1 MLQLSQCCQWM
12 SSIFL
17 SSVQWLDIEYYE
29 SDTRRLTAMGHQTG
43 LVKLAVVDAVKTGLF
58 KQKNMNPCQTID
70 PYLHVP
76 YIIVIS
82 HVLIKKIKQFFWRL
96 KSSIFQYFSEILQTY
111 VTAHDSPITSVRLFY
126 PVTNFSP
133 PPFVK
138 SGKILVMCAMHATL
152 FNIWRTVLP

>member
-1 MLQLSQCCQWM
+1 MLQLSQCSQWM
-12 SSIFL
+12 SSISP

-70 PYLHVP
+70 PYLHVH
-76 YIIVIS
+76 YS
-82 HVLIKKIKQFFWRL
+82 NFTCTNKKIKQFFWRL